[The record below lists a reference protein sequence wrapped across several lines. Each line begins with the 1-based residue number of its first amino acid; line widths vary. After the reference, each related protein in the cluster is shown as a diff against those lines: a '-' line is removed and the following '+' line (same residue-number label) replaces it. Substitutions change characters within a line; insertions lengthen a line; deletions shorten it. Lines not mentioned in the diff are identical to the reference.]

1 MHAAAELTT
10 PLSPAGEPSVHVE
23 PSVHADTGLESE
35 PLSPTTLV
43 VFGVSGDLAR
53 RKLLPSLYRLDQ
65 AGVLPH
71 RFDVVGVSRRGYTD
85 EEFRAFVRAAIVEHS
100 RLPPAAHRLERLLAR
115 MHHVTLEFGE
125 TDGYQRLR
133 AQLDALDADGD
144 EPPVH
149 CFYLS
154 TAPEFFAPIADGLR
168 ACGLAHPGR
177 EGSRVVLEKP
187 FGRDLETAVALG
199 GELAGSFDESQLFRV
214 DHYVAKETV
223 QNILAFRF
231 ANAMFEPIWNRDH
244 IDHVQIT
251 AAEDLG
257 VGTRAGFYD
266 ATGALRDVIQ
276 NHMLQLLALV
286 CMEPPASLTPDAVR
300 DRKVEVLRAVE
311 RLAPSAVAART
322 VRARYTAGTV
332 HDRLVRGYDEEAG
345 VPSQSRTETYAA
357 ARLELDNPR
366 WAGVPIVVR
375 AGKRLARKLTEVAV
389 HFKPVAEA
397 GGFAGAEPNQ
407 LVLSIEPNEGVSL
420 RLGAKVAGAHTRIRP
435 IELAYRYGPSF
446 AEESPGAYDRLLL
459 DAMAGTATLFTRGD
473 EVTEQWSIV
482 DPILHGWHDD
492 DTPLATYRAGS
503 QGPAQ
508 AEALLGSG
516 REWRRID

>member
-1 MHAAAELTT
+1 MHAAAELTV
-10 PLSPAGEPSVHVE
+10 PLSLVDEPPA
-23 PSVHADTGLESE
+23 AATAFESE

-53 RKLLPSLYRLDQ
+53 RKLLPSLYRLDE
-65 AGVLPH
+65 AGVLPR
-71 RFDVVGVSRRGYTD
+71 RFDVIGVSRRTYTD
-85 EEFRAFVRAAIVEHS
+85 EEFRAVVRAAIVEHS
-100 RLPPAAHRLERLLAR
+100 RLPPDAHRLEGLLAR

-125 TDGYQRLR
+125 HDGYERLR
-133 AQLDALDADGD
+133 ARVDGLDAGGQ
-144 EPPVH
+144 PRVR

-154 TAPEFFAPIADGLR
+154 TAPEFFAPVAHGLH
-168 ACGLAHPGR
+168 ACGLAEPGR
-177 EGSRVVLEKP
+177 PGSRVVLEKP
-187 FGRDLETAVALG
+187 FGRDLATAVALG
-199 GELAGSFDESQLFRV
+199 RELAGSFDESQLFRV

-257 VGTRAGFYD
+257 VGSRAGFYD
-266 ATGALRDVIQ
+266 ATGALRDVVQ

-286 CMEPPASLTPDAVR
+286 CMEPPASLAPDAVR
-300 DRKVEVLRAVE
+300 DRKVELLRAVARPTPGE
-311 RLAPSAVAART
+311 VAARS
-322 VRARYTAGTV
+322 VRAQYTAGAV
-332 HDRLVRGYDEEAG
+332 HDRLVRGYHEEAG

-357 ARLELDNPR
+357 ARLELDNSR
-366 WAGVPIVVR
+366 WAGVPIVLR
-375 AGKRLARKLTEVAV
+375 TGKRLARKLTEVAV
-389 HFKPVAEA
+389 HFKPAAIA

-420 RLGAKVAGAHTRIRP
+420 RLGAKVAGAQTRIRP
-435 IELAYRYGPSF
+435 IELAFRYGPSF

-482 DPILHGWHDD
+482 DPILQGWYDD
-492 DTPLATYRAGS
+492 AAPLATYRGGS
-503 QGPAQ
+503 QGPVQ
-508 AEALLGSG
+508 AEALLGAG